1 MNGSPEAAQLVDKI
15 SAPSPPPSP
24 LSSSSHSS
32 STTHSKKGEGGGGE
46 EALTADCYI
55 ETIDAIRYQRFI
67 RVAQFHKSSLSVL
80 LLLLWLLLL
89 SALNVRR

>member
-32 STTHSKKGEGGGGE
+32 STTHSKKGEGGRE